1 MKPNITNINYLKS
14 FNFLN
19 DQVLENLKL
28 KFPNYVTKAANT
40 SPDVE
45 VITWWLN
52 HVEDL
57 PHWSSAAQMVAVVQ
71 PSSAAVERVFSNLK
85 ASFGPHQDNSLQDYV
100 ESSLILQCDID
111 T

>member
-1 MKPNITNINYLKS
+1 MLTLANSLKS

-28 KFPNYVTKAANT
+28 EFPNYVAKAADT
-40 SPDVE
+40 SADVE
-45 VITWWLN
+45 VINWWLN

-57 PHWSSAAQMVAVVQ
+57 PHWSSAAQMVALVQ
-71 PSSAAVERVFSNLK
+71 PSTAAVERVFSILK
-85 ASFGPHQDNSLQDYV
+85 ASFDPQQDNSLQDYV
-100 ESSLILQCDID
+100 ESSLILQYNID